1 MKLLESIMGFTGIT
15 YLKVGTMNDIKLSPV
30 DEAKQKKIAT
40 AVKFGVMF
48 LACAVIAPV
57 VGLAITGIVGLGAF
71 AAISF
76 IGYNVAP
83 VLALKVANAKYRA
96 LDAEKISHI
105 KRVEQQAA
113 ANPIETAKQQ
123 SIAYK
128 TRATKQLENIT
139 AYGTEVN
146 NFEILTN
153 DFSKKYPER
162 AARYSLQLDTMRKV
176 LASKNAK
183 YKELIKNINLMD
195 EQIEML
201 AADWKMS
208 QALQKV
214 NATGGL
220 DSADPMDQIKA
231 DAAIEAVSNSISRAF
246 AEMDSSVLADSV
258 ATIGSPMDK
267 TERIANAPS
276 PTLSN
281 MDALEMKSI
290 DLVGISTPTTGRISG
305 NTKVNS

>member
-1 MKLLESIMGFTGIT
+1 
-15 YLKVGTMNDIKLSPV
+15 MNEVKLSPA
-30 DEAKQKKIAT
+30 DEAKQKKLAT
-40 AVKFGVMF
+40 AAKYWVLFVS
-48 LACAVIAPV
+48 CVVIAPA

-71 AAISF
+71 AAIAF
-76 IGYNVAP
+76 IGANVAP

-96 LDAEKISHI
+96 LDEEKVSHI
-105 KRVEQQAA
+105 RKVEQAAA

-123 SIAYK
+123 AINNK
-128 TRATKQLENIT
+128 TRAAKQLEYIT

-146 NFEILTN
+146 NFELMTN

-162 AARYSLQLDTMRKV
+162 AARYKTQLETMRKV
-176 LASKNAK
+176 LANKNAK
-183 YKELIKNINLMD
+183 YKELMQNIKLMD

-220 DSADPMDQIKA
+220 DSADPMDQVKA
-231 DAAIEAVSNSISRAF
+231 DAAIEAVANSISRAF

-258 ATIGSPMDK
+258 ASTGTPMEK
-267 TERIANAPS
+267 VERIANAPS

-281 MDALEMKSI
+281 MDALELEAVSVNAVEIKSI
-290 DLVGISTPTTGRISG
+290 
-305 NTKVNS
+305 K